1 MKQNALLFGS
11 CFFMSYRLI
20 CIKLTCYVALDGTS
34 KHINRR
40 GLSCCIVMSL
50 YLFGLESFLEDPEE
64 GGQTEP
70 VHVVDLGEIT
80 DHKVHPAATLCQR

>member
-1 MKQNALLFGS
+1 M
-11 CFFMSYRLI
+11 
-20 CIKLTCYVALDGTS
+20 ALDGTR
-34 KHINRR
+34 KQIKRR
-40 GLSCCIVMSL
+40 KLSYCVVITL

-80 DHKVHPAATLCQR
+80 DHKVHPAAALRQR

>member
-1 MKQNALLFGS
+1 
-11 CFFMSYRLI
+11 MSYRLI

-40 GLSCCIVMSL
+40 RLSCCIVMSL

-70 VHVVDLGEIT
+70 IHVVDLGEIT